1 MSDMEN
7 QGKVILTNMCMLY
20 RPDGSFLVEMRE
32 KKDWPGLTFPGGH
45 VEKEE
50 SILDSVVREMREET
64 GYEVSHLEPCG
75 YYEWNIPKENVRH
88 LCLLFKSKDFEGSL
102 RSSKEGK
109 VFWIKEEEISHYPL
123 STDFEALY
131 TQMKR
136 Y

>member
-1 MSDMEN
+1 
-7 QGKVILTNMCMLY
+7 MLY
-20 RPDGSFLVEMRE
+20 RLDGSFLVEMRE

-45 VEKEE
+45 VEIEE

-109 VFWIKEEEISHYPL
+109 VFWIKE
-123 STDFEALY
+123 
-131 TQMKR
+131 
-136 Y
+136 